1 MSSSKVEAGTRNRPR
16 LSLDT
21 WAVIL
26 ALVVAVLIRFGI
38 IPKVPW

>member
-1 MSSSKVEAGTRNRPR
+1 MALPRMR

-26 ALVVAVLIRFGI
+26 SLLLALLVKLNLIRSVG
-38 IPKVPW
+38 W

>member
-1 MSSSKVEAGTRNRPR
+1 MPSEAPAKKPL

-26 ALVVAVLIRFGI
+26 SLGLALVIKFGLVKTI
-38 IPKVPW
+38 TW